1 MTVHHTPE
9 NWELLG
15 RLYDAVATL
24 KDKLEAKGFGVIA
37 TLTTGIYPACLTFIV
52 SRNSM
57 DIFSFVSFD
66 AIKEE
71 DRVKSGLF
79 AKGEELITTDYVAME
94 RDILLKRLAE
104 LENRPVEGSAR
115 RG

>member
-15 RLYDAVATL
+15 RLYDALATL
-24 KDKLEAKGFGVIA
+24 KDKLEAKGFHVIA
-37 TLTTGIYPACLTFIV
+37 TLTVGIYPACITFIV
-52 SRNSM
+52 ERN
-57 DIFSFVSFD
+57 FYTVHSFVSFD

-71 DRVKSGLF
+71 EKVNRELF
-79 AKGEELITTDYVAME
+79 AKAEELLSMDYEAME

-104 LENRPVEGSAR
+104 LDNRPNERPAC